1 MKRRTF
7 LNALAA
13 PLGATLASA
22 PALVRAVGD
31 KNTKTIKIATIAVT
45 NSPWHQ
51 ALKVFKEIVETA
63 SSGHYQVAIYTDGQL
78 GNISRLLSQMQ
89 LGTVEMAYV
98 GATTLSFIRGGE
110 FMNVAYAPY
119 LFKSTEWAERILNNG
134 DFQDYYDAAA
144 KTSGVRLFG
153 AWGQRSPRAIQST
166 KGPIMQ
172 PDDLKGLKLR
182 VPPIPLL
189 QTTFERLGAQT
200 TPMSMLEIYN
210 SLARGA
216 IDGQDNGFDLS
227 ILPRF
232 HEVAKYWSATDHAYE
247 LVGFFVSGR
256 FWNTLTAS
264 EQAMFSQAA
273 VQAGAVTTSLTRA
286 FDVASIDVL
295 KQAGV
300 HYVVPERTAFA
311 AATRGIAAEFEGKL
325 WPDGLIERIRT
336 WQERG

>member
-1 MKRRTF
+1 MQRRTF
-7 LNALAA
+7 VKTLAA
-13 PLGATLASA
+13 PLAATLSI
-22 PALVRAVGD
+22 PAFVYAQVRTV
-31 KNTKTIKIATIAVT
+31 KIATIAVT

-51 ALKVFKEIVETA
+51 ALKVFKEKVETA
-63 SSGHYQVAIYTDGQL
+63 SAGRFQVAIYTDGQL

-89 LGTVEMAYV
+89 LGSVEMAYV

-110 FMNVAYAPY
+110 FMNVAYTPY

-153 AWGQRSPRAIQST
+153 AWGQRSPRAMQTTS
-166 KGPIMQ
+166 GPVLQ
-172 PDDLKGLKLR
+172 PDDVKGLKLR

-189 QTTFERLGAQT
+189 QATFERLGAQT

-210 SLARGA
+210 ALSRGA

-256 FWNTLTAS
+256 FWNALTAS
-264 EQAMFSQAA
+264 DQDMFAQAA
-273 VQAGAVTTSLTRA
+273 HAAGAVTTELTRA
-286 FDVASIDVL
+286 FDVDSIEVL

-300 HYVVPERTAFA
+300 RYVTPDRAAFA
-311 AATRGIAAEFEGKL
+311 AATRGIEQDFEGKL
-325 WPDGLIERIRT
+325 WPAGLVDRIRA
-336 WQERG
+336 WQERA

>member
-1 MKRRTF
+1 MQRRTF
-7 LNALAA
+7 VKTLAA
-13 PLGATLASA
+13 PLVATLAGA
-22 PALVRAVGD
+22 PAVLRAQT
-31 KNTKTIKIATIAVT
+31 KNVKIATIAVT
-45 NSPWHQ
+45 GSPWHQ
-51 ALKVFKEIVETA
+51 ALKMFKEQVEAA
-63 SSGHYQVAIYTDGQL
+63 SAGRYTVAIYTDGQL

-110 FMNVAYAPY
+110 FMNVAYTPY
-119 LFKSTEWAERILNNG
+119 LFTSTEAAERILNNG

-153 AWGQRSPRAIQST
+153 AWGQRSPRALQT
-166 KGPIMQ
+166 TRGPILK

-189 QTTFERLGAQT
+189 QSTFERLGAQT

-210 SLARGA
+210 AFSRGA

-232 HEVAKYWSATDHAYE
+232 HEVAKHWSATDHAYE
-247 LVGFFVSGR
+247 LVGFFVSNR
-256 FWNTLTAS
+256 FWSALSAQDR
-264 EQAMFSQAA
+264 EMFSQAA
-273 VQAGAVTTSLTRA
+273 SAAGAVTTELTRA
-286 FDVASIDVL
+286 FDVESVDIL

-300 HYVVPERTAFA
+300 QYVVPERAAFA
-311 AATRGIAAEFEGKL
+311 AATRGIEDEFEGKL
-325 WPDGLIERIRT
+325 WPAGLVARIRA
-336 WQERG
+336 WQERT

>member
-1 MKRRTF
+1 MQRRTVIKT
-7 LNALAA
+7 LATPLVA
-13 PLGATLASA
+13 PLVTA
-22 PALVRAVGD
+22 PALVRAQAG
-31 KNTKTIKIATIAVT
+31 KNVKIATIAVT
-45 NSPWHQ
+45 GSPWHQ
-51 ALKVFKEIVETA
+51 ALKVFKEQVETA
-63 SSGHYQVAIYTDGQL
+63 SAGRYTVAIYTDGQL

-119 LFKSTEWAERILNNG
+119 LFKSTAWAERILNNG

-153 AWGQRSPRAIQST
+153 AWGQRSPRAIQT
-166 KGPIMQ
+166 TRGPILK
-172 PDDLKGLKLR
+172 PDDLQGLKLR

-189 QTTFERLGAQT
+189 QSMFERLGAQT
-200 TPMSMLEIYN
+200 SPMSMLEIYN

-256 FWNTLTAS
+256 FWNALSAPD
-264 EQAMFSQAA
+264 QDMFSQAA
-273 VQAGAVTTSLTRA
+273 RAAGAVTTELTRA
-286 FDVASIDVL
+286 FDVESVDVL

-300 HYVVPERTAFA
+300 QYVVPDRAAFA
-311 AATRGIAAEFEGKL
+311 AATRGIEDEFEGKL
-325 WPDGLIERIRT
+325 WPAGLVARIRA
-336 WQERG
+336 WQEHA